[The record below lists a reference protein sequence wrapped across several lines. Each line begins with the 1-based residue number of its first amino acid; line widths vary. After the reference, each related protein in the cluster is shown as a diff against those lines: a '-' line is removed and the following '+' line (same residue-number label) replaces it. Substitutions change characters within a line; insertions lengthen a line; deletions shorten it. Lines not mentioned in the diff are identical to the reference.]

1 MAGRK
6 LTHEQFVK
14 KAITEGRNGNG
25 RKGIHTVFSG
35 FNEAF
40 RSYFGED
47 PVKATTEL
55 ARKGVVVVRP
65 CRKGVML
72 YLKGEE
78 PEVKSKGDELLAKIT
93 GGK

>member
-1 MAGRK
+1 MAPRK

-14 KAITEGRNGNG
+14 KAITEGRNGS
-25 RKGIHTVFSG
+25 KGIHSVYSG

-40 RSYFGED
+40 RTYFDGAN
-47 PVKATTEL
+47 PVDATAEL
-55 ARKGVVVVRP
+55 VRKGVLVVQLR
-65 CRKGVML
+65 RGGAML

-78 PEVKSKGDELLAKIT
+78 PEVKGKGDELLAKIT